1 MACWCAN
8 QTGKANKQD
17 KQMSVTQIMKPLVY
31 SPLALM
37 VPSLAFT
44 SGAFAAGDSSGGLP
58 QLDIATWPNQ
68 LFWLLITFTILF
80 LLMNYVVT
88 PRISAVIENR
98 SDKISG
104 DLAKAKEADTKA
116 KEMQVTYESALASA
130 RADASDKA
138 QAATKAANDKA
149 AAGEAEM
156 AKKLAKKLATA
167 EKKLAAMRDDAMAN
181 LNDVATEAAQETV
194 KQLIGVKAT
203 KAEVTKQVKAAAK
216 AANA

>member
-1 MACWCAN
+1 
-8 QTGKANKQD
+8 
-17 KQMSVTQIMKPLVY
+17 MSVTQILKPLVY
-31 SPLALM
+31 SPLAVI
-37 VPSLAFT
+37 VPSLAN
-44 SGAFAAGDSSGGLP
+44 AAGDASGGLP

-88 PRISAVIENR
+88 PRISAVLEGR
-98 SDKISG
+98 RDKISG
-104 DLAKAKEADTKA
+104 DLEKAKEADAEA
-116 KEMQVTYESALASA
+116 KEMQLTYEKALASA

-149 AAGEAEM
+149 AAAEADM

-167 EKKLAAMRDDAMAN
+167 EKKLATMRDEAMAN
-181 LNDVATEAAQETV
+181 LNDVATEAAQDTV

-203 KAEVTKQVKAAAK
+203 KAEVQKQVKAAAK